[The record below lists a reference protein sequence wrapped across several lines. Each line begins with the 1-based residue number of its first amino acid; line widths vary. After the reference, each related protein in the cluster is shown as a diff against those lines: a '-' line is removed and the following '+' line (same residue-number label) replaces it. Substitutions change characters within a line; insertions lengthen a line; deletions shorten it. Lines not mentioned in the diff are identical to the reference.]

1 MVRRALVLTL
11 FVSLTTCGAPAVHVA
26 PPPPPERLADA
37 ATSAFEDELRA
48 IGFRVESTTPGEKPM
63 IAVSRATARW
73 TLALGVESAHDE
85 RGPKWVVRVTV
96 FREPG
101 RELKGEIAPNVIAAG
116 ATLDASARRALV
128 CALGKR
134 AADQFAENFE

>member
-1 MVRRALVLTL
+1 MRRALVITFFATLTA
-11 FVSLTTCGAPAVHVA
+11 CGTPAVHVVA
-26 PPPPPERLADA
+26 APPERLADA

-48 IGFRVESTTPGEKPM
+48 LGFRIDATTRGDKAM
-63 IAVSRATARW
+63 IEVSRGAARW
-73 TLALGVESAHDE
+73 TLALGVESAQDD

-101 RELKGEIAPNVIAAG
+101 RELKGEIAPNAIAAG
-116 ATLDASARRALV
+116 ATLDASSRHALV
-128 CALGKR
+128 CVLGKR

>member
-1 MVRRALVLTL
+1 MRRALVITL
-11 FVSLTTCGAPAVHVA
+11 FVTLTACGAPAVHVVVA
-26 PPPPPERLADA
+26 PPERLADD

-48 IGFRVESTTPGEKPM
+48 IGFRIESTTPGDKSM
-63 IAVSRATARW
+63 IEVSRATARW
-73 TLALGVESAHDE
+73 TLALGVESATDE

-101 RELKGEIAPNVIAAG
+101 RELKGEIAPNAIAPG
-116 ATLDASARRALV
+116 TTLDAGTRRALV
-128 CALGKR
+128 QALGKR